1 MSNTS
6 PEQPFYRAENY
17 RPEESIGYLMRQ
29 ILNLVGQE
37 VDRQLA
43 HSELTNA
50 QWVPLFKIY
59 TQQASTVAELA
70 RQCQLDAGAMTRL
83 LDRLESKG
91 LCRRTRSQE
100 DRRVVHIGLTSAG
113 MDAAGE
119 IPKVLSRVQNDHLSG
134 FSYQEFDALKAY
146 LRRILAN
153 AQACETQS
161 PTAANPDNSHAA

>member
-1 MSNTS
+1 VSKIS
-6 PEQPFYRAENY
+6 PQQPFYCAESY

-113 MDAAGE
+113 MDAASE
-119 IPKVLSRVQNDHLSG
+119 IPIVLSRVQNEHLSG
-134 FSYQEFDALKAY
+134 FSSQEFDALKTY

-153 AQACETQS
+153 AKAGETQS
-161 PTAANPDNSHAA
+161 PATANPENSHAA